1 MNSAAAQDTRELL
14 TSVTGCK
21 NNGHEGDRTLD
32 RQLIRL
38 MLYHLSYA
46 TDLRPEGFEPPPF
59 GSGIRRA
66 TVAPWP
72 LDVREPRIELGT
84 YCVLSSRHN
93 QLDHS
98 RYIPGGIRT
107 PNLVIRSHTPYPLGH
122 GDFETF
128 AEMHSTT
135 RESVVTEQRKQKGR
149 WGNRTPDLSHPKRE
163 SYH

>member
-1 MNSAAAQDTRELL
+1 MSAQASLL
-14 TSVTGCK
+14 ALVSLQTACK
-21 NNGHEGDRTLD
+21 KNGHEGDRTLD

-46 TDLRPEGFEPPPF
+46 TELRPEGFEPPPF

-128 AEMHSTT
+128 VVLDWTS
-135 RESVVTEQRKQKGR
+135 SVFILASQLQNKC
-149 WGNRTPDLSHPKRE
+149 H
-163 SYH
+163 